1 MSAYAAENRRRRWFT
16 GEEHTNMKLTIPSDA
31 EEILR
36 VLNEN
41 GHEAYVV
48 GGCVRDSILGRCP
61 NDWDIT
67 TSASPYQVKEL
78 FPRTIDTGLQHGTVT
93 VMMDKEGYEVTTY
106 RVDGEYEDGRHPK
119 QVTFTS
125 SLEED
130 LKRRDFTINAM
141 AYHPKEGIV
150 DLFHGMDDMQNK
162 VIRCVGDPLERFHE
176 DALRIMRAVRF
187 SAQLG
192 FEIEEETKAGISR
205 LTQNLRNYLRVAY
218 ETGITKEFLPEFDRC
233 METEQNTP
241 YHCFT
246 VGEHILH
253 SLLYVEADKVLRLT
267 MLLHDIAKPVMKTTD
282 ENGRDHFKMHS
293 VKSEEMSKQIL
304 RRLKFDNDTIMQVSH
319 LIRYHDDRPEG
330 QMKSVRRA
338 VNRIGEELFPLYLK
352 VQKADMLAQSEYR
365 RDEKIARQESVKAC
379 YEEMLKQN
387 QCVSLKTLAVTG
399 RDLIQA
405 GYKPGP
411 ELGEIL
417 NRLLEH
423 VLDVP
428 EDNTKEKLMSLI

>member
-1 MSAYAAENRRRRWFT
+1 
-16 GEEHTNMKLTIPSDA
+16 
-31 EEILR
+31 
-36 VLNEN
+36 
-41 GHEAYVV
+41 
-48 GGCVRDSILGRCP
+48 
-61 NDWDIT
+61 
-67 TSASPYQVKEL
+67 
-78 FPRTIDTGLQHGTVT
+78 
-93 VMMDKEGYEVTTY
+93 
-106 RVDGEYEDGRHPK
+106 
-119 QVTFTS
+119 
-125 SLEED
+125 
-130 LKRRDFTINAM
+130 M
-141 AYHPKEGIV
+141 AYNDKNGLIDAFDGV
-150 DLFHGMDDMQNK
+150 GDLERG
-162 VIRCVGDPLERFHE
+162 VIRCVGCAMERFSE
-176 DALRIMRAVRF
+176 DALRMLRAVRF
-187 SAQLG
+187 AAQLG
-192 FEIEEETKAGISR
+192 FDIEAETKEAMVKLAPNIAKVSAERIQTELVKLITSAHPGEIR
-205 LTQNLRNYLRVAY
+205 TAW
-218 ETGITKEFLPEFDRC
+218 ETGLTAVFLPEFDRC